1 MKNMYKSPTRGTYLC
16 HPFPEGTQQ
25 AEVRGGLAFSAK
37 HKVVLLETY
46 GDANDRARVAVR
58 ATDSATNWGREVF
71 EDEDGRFIVVP
82 ENRAL
87 YCQYEVDASEEVE
100 RSPDV

>member
-1 MKNMYKSPTRGTYLC
+1 MKNTYKVSAKGTYLC

-37 HKVVLLETY
+37 HKVVLLEAY
-46 GDANDRARVAVR
+46 GGVHGRTRVAVR
-58 ATDSATNWGREVF
+58 ATDSATNWGRDVF

-82 ENRAL
+82 ENRVL
-87 YCQYEVDASEEVE
+87 YCQHEVDASEEVE